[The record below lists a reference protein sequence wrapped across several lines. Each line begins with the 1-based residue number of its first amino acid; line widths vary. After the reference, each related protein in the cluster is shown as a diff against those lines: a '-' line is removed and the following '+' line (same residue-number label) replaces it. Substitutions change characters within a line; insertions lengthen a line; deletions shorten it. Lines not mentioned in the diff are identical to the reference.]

1 MGVELEIS
9 PLPGINDILAYEFI
23 IIFIK
28 SNE

>member
-9 PLPGINDILAYEFI
+9 PLPGINDILAYKFI
-23 IIFIK
+23 IIFIE